1 MGLAE
6 SNTYQPQLYRV
17 LVKLEYAVVWS
28 DPHVIDEISASRRPL
43 IIVGRCRSSASPW
56 PSCPS
61 SPRPHEHTKLSAVY
75 VAQQHQISHSIT
87 EFWELRNKKKKP
99 PSTNCVPQID
109 AEFGSR
115 AVNELFISSV
125 HKYTYCEMG
134 QSKVQRQ
141 RERRY
146 LVRTEKCNS
155 VVGTCWDIQYV
166 TIFDLIF

>member
-28 DPHVIDEISASRRPL
+28 DPHVIDEISAPWRPL

-99 PSTNCVPQID
+99 PQPIVYPKLMQSLDQELWMNCSSALCTNTHIVKWVSQKFRD
-109 AEFGSR
+109 R
-115 AVNELFISSV
+115 D
-125 HKYTYCEMG
+125 
-134 QSKVQRQ
+134 RD
-141 RERRY
+141 RE
-146 LVRTEKCNS
+146 KG
-155 VVGTCWDIQYV
+155 GT
-166 TIFDLIF
+166 